1 MTVKECYKK
10 MDGDYEKA
18 VRLMG
23 NDERIIKYLKIF
35 QRDPNFDSLCNAI
48 EQSDFK
54 TAFNAAHT
62 LKGVA
67 LNLSLT
73 SLAEKTINLTEML
86 RSCDPSENMA
96 LLLQNTKTAYK
107 LVIESIDALL
117 DI

>member
-23 NDERIIKYLKIF
+23 NDERIVKYLRIF
-35 QRDPNFDSLCNAI
+35 KRDTNLFTLCNAI
-48 EQSDFK
+48 DHHDFI

-67 LNLSLT
+67 LNLTLT
-73 SLAEKTINLTEML
+73 SLATSTKELTEML
-86 RSCDPSENMA
+86 RIGKPNEDILP
-96 LLLQNTKTAYK
+96 LLQNTKKSYE
-107 LVIESIDALL
+107 LVLECINTLL

>member
-35 QRDPNFDSLCNAI
+35 QRDTNFDSLCNAI
-48 EQSDFK
+48 EQNDFK
-54 TAFNAAHT
+54 TAFNAVHT
-62 LKGVA
+62 LKGIA

-73 SLAEKTINLTEML
+73 SLAASTKELTETL
-86 RSCDPSENMA
+86 RIGKPNEDIIP
-96 LLLQNTKTAYK
+96 LLQNTKKSYE
-107 LVIESIDALL
+107 LVLEDINTLL
-117 DI
+117 DR